1 VLRRSIIWR
10 TFAGMITAGLHH
22 LTRYTYDR
30 PIRLGPQVIRLRPA
44 PHSRTAIPNYSLKI
58 SPANHFLNWQQDPHG
73 NWQARLVFPDPV
85 DHFAIEV
92 DLLAELAVINPFDF
106 FVDPYAEAV
115 PFTYDPALKEDLSA
129 YFEVEAQGPRFAALV
144 AEFAPSTGRT
154 IDFLVAMNQRLMQLV
169 GYVIR
174 MEAGIQAPEETL
186 ELASGSCRDS
196 AWLQVQLLRQLG
208 YAARFVSGYL
218 IQMKADVEPVV
229 GPKGPEA
236 DFTDLHAWTEV
247 YLPGAGWVGLD
258 PTSGLFAGE
267 GHIPLAATPH
277 YRSAAPVSGAAEY
290 AEVNFHFEMS
300 ISRLQEAVR
309 ITKPFTDTRWE
320 ALLALGDK
328 VDEDLAAHDVRLTMG
343 GEPTFIAD
351 GDYDAPE
358 WNSSAVGPTKS
369 AYADKLIRLLRGK
382 FAAGSL
388 LHHGQ
393 GKWYPG
399 ESLPR
404 WGFSIYWRKDGVPI
418 WRDAALIAGEKL
430 PAEEAAAPTPT
441 IDPALADRFLQDT
454 AQMLGLDEAFVQ
466 PVYEDSVEW
475 IVKEAQLPNN
485 TSPIDPKLE
494 DPEERSRYMRTFER
508 GLTKPVGY
516 VLPVQRWNSA
526 PAKAARWKSEAWA
539 VRRGVLCAVPGDSA
553 LGYRLPLGSLPYVP
567 PSDYPYIHARDTAE
581 AREPLAD
588 FRTQVTQRG
597 SQQSEALA
605 PELVPA
611 GGPDEADRR
620 RLPQRAETVS
630 AAGQAAQDRVE
641 QIMIE
646 GAVRT
651 AVTVEPR
658 GEYLSVFI
666 PPVES
671 LDDYLELIAAV
682 EAVAEA
688 CKTPV
693 RIEGYPP
700 PPDPRLMVLKVTPD
714 PGVIE
719 VNIQPAASWR
729 EAVNITE
736 TLYDCAREI
745 GLTADKFMVDG
756 RPIGTGGG
764 NHIVLGGPSLLDSPF
779 IRRPDLLKSFV
790 IFWQRHPA
798 LSYLFSGLF
807 IGPTSQ
813 APRIDEARHDSLY
826 ELEIALAQVPG
837 PEQPQ
842 PAPWVVDRLFR
853 NLLVDVTGNTH
864 RTEICI
870 DKLFSPDGPTG
881 RLGLVE
887 FRAFEMPPDA
897 KMSLAQQLLLRAL
910 AAMFWQQ
917 PLEGELVRWGTA
929 LHDRFMLPHFV
940 WADFLDVLG
949 DLRRFGYDFDPDW
962 FEAQRQF
969 RFPVHGLVE
978 GGGVSLEV
986 SHALEPWNVLGETGA
1001 IGGTVRYVDS
1011 STERLQLRATG
1022 LVPGRHIIACNG
1034 RRVPMT
1040 PTGGTGQGV
1049 GGEAIG
1055 GVRYKAWF
1063 PANCLHPILPAN
1075 APLTFDILDTWNGRS
1090 LGGCVYHVAHPGGR
1104 SYDVVPVNSYEA
1116 ESRRK
1121 ARFQDH
1127 GHSPGPQA
1135 MPAAEVMGEFPM
1147 SLDLRRPVR
1156 AE

>member
-1 VLRRSIIWR
+1 
-10 TFAGMITAGLHH
+10 MIKAALHH

-30 PIRLGPQVIRLRPA
+30 PIRLGPQVVRLRPA
-44 PHSRTAIPNYSLKI
+44 PHSRTAVPNYSLKI
-58 SPANHFLNWQQDPHG
+58 SPPGHFLNWQQDPHG
-73 NWQARLVFPDPV
+73 NWQARIVFPDPI

-106 FVDPYAEAV
+106 FVDPYAETV
-115 PFTYDPALKEDLSA
+115 PFTYAEDIREDLAA
-129 YFEVEAQGPRFAALV
+129 YFEVESHGPLFEALAQSYVGR
-144 AEFAPSTGRT
+144 EERT
-154 IDFLVAMNQRLMQLV
+154 IDFLVALNADLQNRI

-174 MEAGIQAPEETL
+174 MEPGVQEPEETL
-186 ELASGSCRDS
+186 GLATGSCRDS
-196 AWLQVQLLRQLG
+196 AWLQVQLLRRLG

-218 IQMKADVEPVV
+218 IQMKADIEAID

-277 YRSAAPVSGAAEY
+277 YRSAAPITGMAEP
-290 AEVNFHFEMS
+290 AHVDFHFDMTV
-300 ISRLQEAVR
+300 SRIAEAVR
-309 ITKPFTDTRWE
+309 ITKPFTEARWA
-320 ALLALGDK
+320 ALQQLGEQ
-328 VDEDLAAHDVRLTMG
+328 VDRDLVAQDVRLTTG

-351 GDYDAPE
+351 GDFEAPE
-358 WNSSAVGPTKS
+358 WNADAVGPTK
-369 AYADKLIRLLRGK
+369 AGYADRLIRRLREE
-382 FAAGSL
+382 FAPGAL

-404 WGFSIYWRKDGVPI
+404 WGYSLYWRKDGVPL
-418 WRDAALIAGEKL
+418 WQNPDLIAGQAKRI
-430 PAEEAAAPTPT
+430 EAAVAPAGP
-441 IDPALADRFLQDT
+441 IDAGVAETFISAAADQF
-454 AQMLGLDEAFVQ
+454 GLEREYIH
-466 PVYEDSVEW
+466 PVYEDAVAW
-475 IVKEAQLPNN
+475 IVKEAELPGN
-485 TSPIDPKLE
+485 TTPDDPKID
-494 DPEERSRYMRTFER
+494 DPEERTRIMRTFQR
-508 GLTKPVGY
+508 GLSKPVGY
-516 VLPVQRWNSA
+516 VLPIQRWNAEPS
-526 PAKAARWKSEAWA
+526 KASRWKSEKWQ
-539 VRRGVLCAVPGDSA
+539 VRRGALFAVPGDSA

-567 PSDYPYIHARDTAE
+567 PSDYPYIHPRDTAE
-581 AREPLAD
+581 PRGPLPDYREQRIEQGFATREATAPASAPAEQ
-588 FRTQVTQRG
+588 RSESVT
-597 SQQSEALA
+597 
-605 PELVPA
+605 PA
-611 GGPDEADRR
+611 EGR
-620 RLPQRAETVS
+620 Q
-630 AAGQAAQDRVE
+630 QDRVE
-641 QIMIE
+641 QEIIL

-651 AVTVEPR
+651 ALTIEPR
-658 GEYLSVFI
+658 GDHLSVFI
-666 PPVES
+666 PPVEALEDF
-671 LDDYLELIAAV
+671 LDMVAAIELIAETQQV
-682 EAVAEA
+682 
-688 CKTPV
+688 PV

-700 PPDPRLMVLKVTPD
+700 PPDPRLMVMKITPD

-719 VNIQPAASWR
+719 VNVQPAASWG

-736 TLYDCAREI
+736 VLYAQAREC

-756 RPIGTGGG
+756 RSIGTGGG
-764 NHIVLGGPSLLDSPF
+764 NHLVLGGPSLTDSPF

-790 IFWQRHPA
+790 LYWQRHPS

-813 APRIDEARHDSLY
+813 APRIDEARHDSIY
-826 ELEIALAQVPG
+826 ELEVALAQVPPPG
-837 PEQPQ
+837 DDQPR
-842 PAPWVVDRLFR
+842 PWLVDRLLR

-897 KMSLAQQLLLRAL
+897 QMSLAQQLLLRAMV
-910 AAMFWQQ
+910 AWFWRQ
-917 PLEGELVRWGTA
+917 PQDGGLVRWGTS
-929 LHDRFMLPHFV
+929 LHDKFMLPHAV
-940 WADFLDVLG
+940 WTDFLSVLD
-949 DLRRFGYDFDPDW
+949 DLRGGGYDFDPAW

-969 RFPVHGLVE
+969 RFPVHGEVE
-978 GGGVSLEV
+978 GGGVSLEI

-1011 STERLQLRATG
+1011 STERLQVRATG

-1040 PTGGTGQGV
+1040 PTGVPGEGV
-1049 GGEAIG
+1049 G
-1055 GVRYKAWF
+1055 GVRYKAWQ
-1063 PANCLHPILPAN
+1063 PANCLHPMMPAH

-1104 SYDVVPVNSYEA
+1104 SYDDVPVNGYEA

-1121 ARFQDH
+1121 ARFQAH

-1135 MPAAEVMGEFPM
+1135 MPAEELPGEFPM
-1147 SLDLRRPVR
+1147 TLDLRRPAR
-1156 AE
+1156 W